1 MEWIES
7 VEGSG
12 SLARVGTFTDLER
25 FIFNFHKDNSFFC
38 ISSVNIIICLN
49 LIEKL

>member
-12 SLARVGTFTDLER
+12 SLARVGTFTDFER
-25 FIFNFHKDNSFFC
+25 FIFNFHNDNSFC
-38 ISSVNIIICLN
+38 IMCLN
-49 LIEKL
+49 LIEKF

>member
-25 FIFNFHKDNSFFC
+25 FIFNFHKDNSFC
-38 ISSVNIIICLN
+38 ISSIN
-49 LIEKL
+49 LCV